1 MEDSHSM
8 RIRYQALARPACAIA
23 VAVSIL
29 SSSPA
34 LASAPSGAPGH
45 RVDQSTP
52 QTLTIGALLDLSGNG
67 ATLGR
72 NSQAALNLAAADINT
87 EFQSVGSS
95 VSVQI
100 SVQDTGLNPSTAL
113 QDSQLLA
120 SQGVQVVIGPQT
132 SSEVAAIQPWADSN
146 GLLVVSHGSTA
157 SSLSNRDDNILRFV
171 PDDTHE
177 IQAVTELLKH
187 DGIKAVVP
195 LWRDD
200 AGNRGLH
207 DSLVRLFPADGG
219 VVLDGASY
227 AAGATDYSAALA
239 SVGSQVQQA
248 QKQYGADKVAVML
261 ASFEEAVQV
270 FHAAAS
276 LPDLSGTNWYGTDG
290 VAQSEALI
298 NDPAAAAFAMK
309 VGFPSANLGLDPDAK
324 SIWGPLSQRITQQT
338 QTPPDASALAA
349 YDAAW
354 VIILAYL
361 ETGPAPQTPALRQAI
376 VNSAG
381 RYFGATGITA
391 LNSSGDRSG
400 GDYDFWSIRSKN
412 GVSAWVVT
420 ATYQASPGNGAGTIR
435 EGGS

>member
-1 MEDSHSM
+1 M

-177 IQAVTELLKH
+177 I
-187 DGIKAVVP
+187 
-195 LWRDD
+195 
-200 AGNRGLH
+200 
-207 DSLVRLFPADGG
+207 
-219 VVLDGASY
+219 
-227 AAGATDYSAALA
+227 
-239 SVGSQVQQA
+239 
-248 QKQYGADKVAVML
+248 
-261 ASFEEAVQV
+261 
-270 FHAAAS
+270 
-276 LPDLSGTNWYGTDG
+276 
-290 VAQSEALI
+290 
-298 NDPAAAAFAMK
+298 
-309 VGFPSANLGLDPDAK
+309 
-324 SIWGPLSQRITQQT
+324 
-338 QTPPDASALAA
+338 
-349 YDAAW
+349 
-354 VIILAYL
+354 
-361 ETGPAPQTPALRQAI
+361 
-376 VNSAG
+376 
-381 RYFGATGITA
+381 
-391 LNSSGDRSG
+391 
-400 GDYDFWSIRSKN
+400 
-412 GVSAWVVT
+412 
-420 ATYQASPGNGAGTIR
+420 
-435 EGGS
+435 